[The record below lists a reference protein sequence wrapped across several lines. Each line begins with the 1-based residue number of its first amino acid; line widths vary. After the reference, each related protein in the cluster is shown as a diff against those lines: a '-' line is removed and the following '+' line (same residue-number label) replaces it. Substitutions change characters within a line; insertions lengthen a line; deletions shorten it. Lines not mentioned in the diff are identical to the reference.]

1 MLLIAKEYQKAM
13 KEGTQDVNELA
24 EYLMKNNSAWELA
37 MSLAEAMCTM
47 ESYTPK
53 KIVVTQE
60 ELNTIISLFRVRGY
74 TETGERIT
82 TGRKRKD
89 SKGEDL

>member
-1 MLLIAKEYQKAM
+1 MLLIAKEYQKAL
-13 KEGTQDVNELA
+13 KDGTQDVNELA
-24 EYLMKNNSAWELA
+24 DYLMKNNSAWELA

-60 ELNTIISLFRVRGY
+60 ELNTITSLFRVRGFD
-74 TETGERIT
+74 EDGKPIT

-89 SKGEDL
+89 SKMGDV